1 MAYSITYREA
11 RAMCKRQFRS
21 RTRVKN
27 AILTELG
34 QTLSRLRIKHAVLDA
49 SILAREM
56 EYVRSIP

>member
-1 MAYSITYREA
+1 
-11 RAMCKRQFRS
+11 MCKRQFRS
-21 RTRVKN
+21 RIRVKN

-34 QTLSRLRIKHAVLDA
+34 QTLSKLRIKHAVLDA